1 MWVVFS
7 KVNASRSRNNIDLF
21 ISGIK
26 FFYYLRNV
34 GEADDAQSIPKDCNS
49 SVLEKIVIELDPRRA
64 RESDLAECTKD
75 SRLITACAAVSER

>member
-1 MWVVFS
+1 VLS
-7 KVNASRSRNNIDLF
+7 KVNASRLRNNIDLF

-49 SVLEKIVIELDPRRA
+49 SVLEKIAIGLISRWARRIL
-64 RESDLAECTKD
+64 SDG
-75 SRLITACAAVSER
+75 VYER